1 MINKYAIT
9 SEIYEEIP
17 AFIDGVW
24 TTISYN
30 SREEFALDLEQNYFK
45 EVGEYNLTEDAH
57 KVLEVRKIKLKTG
70 EYCDEPYN
78 TAKYVEFWDFEKLKS
93 RKGVFIHSGENKWY
107 FSRDL
112 YFWWNF
118 LAIFNKKKKADQF
131 PDLIDAHI
139 RMDLYELIA
148 ELKYKHSVITK
159 KRQFGSSYYHM
170 AKLINRFWF
179 EPSVVLQMG
188 ASLEKYID
196 DKDGCWKY
204 INSYKNY
211 LNKETAWF
219 RHIDGGAK
227 GPWQQKKKEI
237 DPITKQ
243 ETESG
248 RMGTLGAFTFERS
261 ATNGVGG
268 PKTIFYHEESGI
280 APKMDTTY
288 GFISPALE
296 DGVYTTGSFIAAG
309 SVGDLTQCEPLKKYM
324 YSPEQNN
331 FYGVLNKWVGENEPA
346 IITGLY
352 IAEFHGMAGFV
363 DQWGN
368 SLVEEAFAYLKELK
382 EKYAVE
388 KTPEDYALFCSQ
400 KPTYLNEAFKYRGE
414 SSYPTLLL
422 QSEELRL
429 TTEEKVYEVLDT
441 EYDPDDEKG
450 QNILLIPTTRVPISV
465 FPLSPLTKDKSGAV
479 VIFERPIQNL
489 QPLVTY
495 YASVDP
501 VGQGKAEHVD
511 NKVYTPKG
519 LKRFGDLKIG
529 DLVIGSNGKSCKVTG
544 VFPQGRIDLYDVKFN
559 DGFSL
564 KVGEEHLWKVYPN
577 PAGDKINGHV
587 FSTKQLLDKSL
598 KVETLGTGRN
608 SKKKYKTPTYF
619 KNPNNSFRWQIPITE
634 PIIFIKNKIP
644 LDPYLVGVLL
654 GDGGLSQRSV
664 YFSTKDLEILD
675 YISKVLPEGVTI
687 KFDNRCTYRLS
698 TSTPG
703 KKNPLTQKLRSL
715 DLMGKKSI
723 DKFIPKCYLHSSV
736 ENRLLLLQGLLD
748 TDGYSGNSS
757 AEFYSISKKLA
768 YNVVTLVQ
776 SIGGIATIRKKITK
790 VGVGFVYIV
799 RIKLPK
805 PFNPFRLKRKAE
817 KYKMNCVFSRYISEI
832 NYCGKGEAICISVD
846 SQDHLYVSENAIVTH
861 NTLTSKSLA
870 SIYIYRRLHMVTRVV
885 NGIEETVE
893 EGDKIVATWCGRYDD
908 IEDTHEEII
917 KLILLYKAWT
927 LVENN
932 VSLLIDEIKRRNL
945 QKYLVPK
952 KQFQFG
958 TEFQS
963 QSQGQFFEYGWRNT
977 GDIFSRVL
985 ESYLLKWL
993 NKIIYKEFDDDG
1005 NITKMYRGVR
1015 RLNDVMAIKEML
1027 AYYKGLN
1034 VDRIVTLAAL
1044 VTFVDLQEAHK
1055 RGAMAHVHQED
1066 VTEKLQIQNK
1076 LTILSNK
1083 QIFSNLGNKKVSNQS
1098 RGKSIFKKLR

>member
-30 SREEFALDLEQNYFK
+30 SREEFVLDLEQNYFK

-70 EYCDEPYN
+70 EYCDESYN

-118 LAIFNKKKKADQF
+118 LPIFNKKKKVDQF

-363 DQWGN
+363 DPWGN

-501 VGQGKAEHVD
+501 VGQGK
-511 NKVYTPKG
+511 
-519 LKRFGDLKIG
+519 
-529 DLVIGSNGKSCKVTG
+529 
-544 VFPQGRIDLYDVKFN
+544 
-559 DGFSL
+559 
-564 KVGEEHLWKVYPN
+564 
-577 PAGDKINGHV
+577 
-587 FSTKQLLDKSL
+587 
-598 KVETLGTGRN
+598 
-608 SKKKYKTPTYF
+608 
-619 KNPNNSFRWQIPITE
+619 
-634 PIIFIKNKIP
+634 
-644 LDPYLVGVLL
+644 
-654 GDGGLSQRSV
+654 
-664 YFSTKDLEILD
+664 
-675 YISKVLPEGVTI
+675 
-687 KFDNRCTYRLS
+687 
-698 TSTPG
+698 
-703 KKNPLTQKLRSL
+703 
-715 DLMGKKSI
+715 
-723 DKFIPKCYLHSSV
+723 
-736 ENRLLLLQGLLD
+736 
-748 TDGYSGNSS
+748 
-757 AEFYSISKKLA
+757 
-768 YNVVTLVQ
+768 
-776 SIGGIATIRKKITK
+776 
-790 VGVGFVYIV
+790 
-799 RIKLPK
+799 
-805 PFNPFRLKRKAE
+805 
-817 KYKMNCVFSRYISEI
+817 
-832 NYCGKGEAICISVD
+832 
-846 SQDHLYVSENAIVTH
+846 
-861 NTLTSKSLA
+861 TLTSKSLA

-932 VSLLIDEIKRRNL
+932 VSLLIDEMKRRNL
-945 QKYLVPK
+945 QKFLVPK

-963 QSQGQFFEYGWRNT
+963 QTQGQFFEYGWRNT

-985 ESYLLKWL
+985 ESYLIKWL
-993 NKIIYKEFDDDG
+993 SKVIYKELDADG
-1005 NITKMYRGVR
+1005 NVVKIYRGVR
-1015 RLNDVMAIKEML
+1015 RLKDVMAIREML

-1044 VTFVDLQEAHK
+1044 ITFVELQEAHK
-1055 RGAMAHVHQED
+1055 RGALAHVHQED

-1083 QIFSNLGNKKVSNQS
+1083 QIFSNLGNKKVSTQS
-1098 RGKSIFKKLR
+1098 RGKSIFKKLK